1 MDSQTLCLG
10 ILTLGPA
17 SGYDI
22 RKQVAEAPF
31 AKFFDASLG
40 AIYPALA
47 KLTEAGC
54 VTCSEEAQ
62 DGRPDKKVY
71 TLTPKG
77 ERAFREALQRE
88 PAADRVRSEAA
99 FQLFFAEYLG
109 TERLEDVLDI
119 YHARFVEQIEHIR
132 ALDNSVVPPG
142 RRFVRGL
149 GLAFYEAMARYIEE
163 NRDELLA
170 EERARAGE
178 AAE

>member
-17 SGYDI
+17 SGYEI
-22 RKQVAEAPF
+22 RKQVSEAPF

-47 KLTEAGC
+47 RLTEAGC
-54 VTCSEEAQ
+54 VTVVEEAQ
-62 DGRPDKKVY
+62 EGRPDKKVY
-71 TLTPKG
+71 TLTPTG
-77 ERAFREALQRE
+77 EQAFRDALHAE
-88 PAADRVRSEAA
+88 PAPDRIRSEAV
-99 FQLFFAEYLG
+99 FQLFFAEL
-109 TERLEDVLDI
+109 LEEEHLEAVLDT
-119 YHARFVEQIEHIR
+119 YHARFTEQIAQMRE
-132 ALDNSVVPPG
+132 LDNSAVPPG

-163 NRDELLA
+163 NRDALLA
-170 EERARAGE
+170 EERARARE